1 MNYYVNL
8 QEAIDHILDILQLGW
23 WVFGTQKSSSHMEIK
38 AQASFSR
45 ILEMEQNDSLK
56 PQNQPSLSSL
66 RKTTGKLRKYYLYG
80 NIFNTDKTRAVV
92 CKEILCI
99 SSQLVSELSAQCI
112 CIRGSDSTPLI

>member
-1 MNYYVNL
+1 
-8 QEAIDHILDILQLGW
+8 
-23 WVFGTQKSSSHMEIK
+23 MEIK